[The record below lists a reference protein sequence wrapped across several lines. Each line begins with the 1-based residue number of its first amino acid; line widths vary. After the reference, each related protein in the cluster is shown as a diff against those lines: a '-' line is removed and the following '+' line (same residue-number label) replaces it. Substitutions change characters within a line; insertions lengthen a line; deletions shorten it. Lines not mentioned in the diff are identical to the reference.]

1 VSFYAAVFFL
11 VNAIYVWRIRE
22 PVDRR
27 AAHDGTPKVRRIMRI
42 RSIVT
47 LCLFGDAA
55 IVALRHTLSSD
66 WESAS
71 VAWWCL
77 RGRKLRSRDAAARC
91 ASR

>member
-55 IVALRHTLSSD
+55 VVALRYPLVGLGICVCCL
-66 WESAS
+66 A
-71 VAWWCL
+71 VCL
-77 RGRKLRSRDAAARC
+77 RPEAPGAETRTARST
-91 ASR
+91 SR